1 MKQGWRTRAIGRHLV
16 DIPENTTTIETY
28 SFNKVKIKP
37 LLDIQSQEEYESFL
51 AQKEQSLREA
61 KHGKLSSLFLE
72 RVQHSNGAVTLIS
85 WDNSDAEERYKFFVF
100 DTYFCASSRFLS
112 YSGEVSQD
120 RKSTALAT
128 REELSREWH
137 QIPAETIPDGIGYV
151 VDDAI
156 LVDDDF
162 NRESWRMVIQ
172 LPGKPDVFFEIT
184 SYAQSRVDPG
194 LRERAGGVVAG
205 LLGTIAGFSRLR
217 DRARPVGPI
226 QADEI
231 LLASNQDGKRG
242 YGFKWEAPGKEYSL
256 AEPNLNASLRVGE
269 SAYTTNRESFSS
281 DEEALELWDA
291 VIDSIRLRPGAV

>member
-1 MKQGWRTRAIGRHLV
+1 MKRGWKTRAIGRHLV
-16 DIPENTTTIETY
+16 DVPESAKTIESY
-28 SFNKVKIKP
+28 SFNKVSIKP
-37 LLDIQSQEEYESFL
+37 LLDIQSQEDYERL
-51 AQKEQSLREA
+51 HTQTEQALRAA
-61 KHGKLSSLFLE
+61 KHEKFGSMFVE
-72 RVQHSNGAVTLIS
+72 RVEHANGSVTLIS
-85 WDNSDAEERYKFFVF
+85 WNRPTGDILYVF
-100 DTYFCASSRFLS
+100 DTYFRAGTRALR
-112 YSGEVSQD
+112 YTGEVD
-120 RKSTALAT
+120 PDLKSTALAT
-128 REELSREWH
+128 REQMSREWL
-137 QIPAETIPDGIGYV
+137 QTSPERIPDGVGYV

-156 LVDDDF
+156 LVSKAF
-162 NRESWRMVIQ
+162 NRESWRMAIQ
-172 LPGKPDVFFEIT
+172 LSCKPDVFFELT
-184 SYAQSRVDPG
+184 SYAQRRVEPG

-231 LLASNQDGKRG
+231 LLASTQDGKRG

-269 SAYTTNRESFSS
+269 SAYTTNRESFAS

>member
-16 DIPENTTTIETY
+16 DIPENAKTIETY

-37 LLDIQSQEEYESFL
+37 LLDIRSQEDYERFL
-51 AQKEQSLREA
+51 AQKVQSLRLA
-61 KHGKLSSLFLE
+61 RTATHDSLFIE
-72 RVQHSNGAVTLIS
+72 RVSHSNGGVTLIS
-85 WDNSDAEERYKFFVF
+85 WPNSDAEERYQPYVF
-100 DTYFCASSRFLS
+100 DTYFRAGTRFLS
-112 YSGEVSQD
+112 YSGDVSKS

-128 REELSREWH
+128 CEELSREWH
-137 QIPAETIPDGIGYV
+137 QIPSGKIPEGVGYV

-156 LVDDDF
+156 LADNDF

-172 LPGKPDVFFEIT
+172 LPGKPDVFFELT
-184 SYAQSRVDPG
+184 SYAQRRVEPG

-205 LLGTIAGFSRLR
+205 LLGTIAGFARLR

-242 YGFKWEAPGKEYSL
+242 YGFKWEAPGMAHSL
-256 AEPNLNASLRVGE
+256 VEPNLNATLRVGE
-269 SAYTTNRESFSS
+269 SAYTTNRESFAS